1 MTFPKLVLVY
11 PSYSKII
18 GSAKYKRY
26 GVYAGLGNIPER
38 PHVGLGF
45 LSQTLLNNGI
55 DHNYIDMNQLK
66 DYRQFKSSLKNLKP
80 DVIGLTMVT
89 PGYLR
94 GYKLIKRIRRDFPKA
109 KIIVGGPH
117 VSTFAQKLLRQCPQI
132 DVGFVSESERSLV
145 KYLKNNLD
153 PEKVP
158 GVIFKKGRRI
168 IFNPPQLEPD
178 IDKLGFPKYEK
189 FDLDKYSTPSLYTSR
204 GCPFRCVFCTVES
217 YRRKQFRPRSVNSIT
232 KEIKYWANKGQKMFN
247 VEDDNFTFDYQRV
260 SKLCDAIKKLKIKD
274 LQFALG
280 QGIRADRVDRRL
292 LRKMYNTGFK
302 YATIAVEAGNNKTLR
317 ALKKGETIER
327 VEKTIKDACE
337 IGYEVRLLFVVGAKG
352 ETYQDVEDCFTIMKK
367 YPIMYGRF
375 NNLFP
380 IPGTELYDWVIK
392 EKLNF
397 IPPEKFLNGYRMDY
411 TEPWYETPEFKK
423 DERIKAI
430 IESDKVNETLFF
442 RYLNRKLKA
451 LGPFKYPV
459 SYLAS
464 RRETQDIIS
473 NNPWMYEAALKIR
486 QFLSK

>member
-18 GSAKYKRY
+18 GSSKYKRY

-45 LSQTLLNNGI
+45 LSQALLDNGI
-55 DHNYIDMNQLK
+55 DHEYIDMNHLK
-66 DYRQFKSSLKNLKP
+66 GYTEFKSKLKKLKP
-80 DVIGLTMVT
+80 DVIGITMVT

-117 VSTFAQKLLRQCPQI
+117 VSTFMHKLLKECPQI
-132 DVGFVSESERSLV
+132 DVGFISESENSLV
-145 KYLKNNLD
+145 RYLKNQAN
-153 PEKVP
+153 PEKIP
-158 GVIFKKGRRI
+158 GVIFKKGRKF
-168 IFNPPQLEPD
+168 IFNPPKLEEN

-217 YRRKQFRPRSVNSIT
+217 YRRKQFRPRSVKSIIR
-232 KEIKYWANKGQKMFN
+232 EIKYWYGQGQNMFN
-247 VEDDNFTFDYQRV
+247 VEDDNFTFDCDRI
-260 SKLCDAIKKLKIKD
+260 SKLCDAIKKLKYKD
-274 LQFALG
+274 IQFALG
-280 QGIRADRVDRRL
+280 QGVRADRVDRRL
-292 LRKMYNTGFK
+292 LRKMYNVGFK
-302 YATIAVEAGNNKTLR
+302 YATIAVEGGNDKVLR
-317 ALKKGETIER
+317 ALKKGETIAR
-327 VEKTIKDACE
+327 VEKTIRDACE
-337 IGYEVRLLFVVGAKG
+337 IGYEVRLLFVVGAEG
-352 ETYQDVEDCFTIMKK
+352 ETYQDVKDCFTLMLK

-397 IPPEKFLNGYRMDY
+397 KPPEKFLNGYRMDY
-411 TEPWYETPEFKK
+411 TEPWYETPEFSAE
-423 DERIKAI
+423 ERKQAI
-430 IESDKVNETLFF
+430 IESDKINEILFF
-442 RYLNRKLKA
+442 RYLNKKLNKYG
-451 LGPFKYPV
+451 LLKYPI

-464 RRETQDIIS
+464 RRETQDFIS
-473 NNPWMYEAALKIR
+473 RNPYFYEAALKVR
-486 QFLSK
+486 QFLS

>member
-1 MTFPKLVLVY
+1 MTYPKLVLVY

-38 PHVGLGF
+38 PHVGLGY
-45 LSQTLLNNGI
+45 LSQALLDNGF
-55 DHNYIDMNQLK
+55 DHEYLDMNHLSG
-66 DYRQFKSSLKNLKP
+66 YSQFKSSLKKLKP

-94 GYKLIKRIRRDFPKA
+94 GYQLIKRIKRDFPKA

-117 VSTFAQKLLRQCPQI
+117 VSTFANKLLKQCPQI
-132 DVGFVSESERSLV
+132 DVGFVSEAENSLV
-145 KYLKNNLD
+145 KYLKNNCN
-153 PEKVP
+153 PTKVP
-158 GVIFKKGRRI
+158 GVIFKKGRQI
-168 IFNPPQLEPD
+168 IFNPPQLEPN
-178 IDKLGFPKYEK
+178 IDKLSFPKYTK
-189 FDLDKYSTPSLYTSR
+189 FNLNKYSTPSLYTSR

-217 YRRKQFRPRSVNSIT
+217 YRRKQFRPRSVSSML
-232 KEIKYWANKGQKMFN
+232 KEVNYWYNQGQRLFA

-260 SKLCDAIKKLKIKD
+260 SKLCDQLKKLKLKD
-274 LQFALG
+274 IQFALG
-280 QGIRADRVDRRL
+280 QGVRADRVDRRL
-292 LRKMYNTGFK
+292 LRKMYNVGFK
-302 YATIAVEAGNNKTLR
+302 YATIAVEGGNNKVLR

-352 ETYQDVEDCFTIMKK
+352 ETYQDVEDCFAIMRK

-392 EKLNF
+392 DKLNF
-397 IPPEKFLNGYRMDY
+397 QPPEKFLNGYRMDY
-411 TEPWYETPEFKK
+411 TEPWYETEEFSKE
-423 DERIKAI
+423 ERVKAI
-430 IESDKVNETLFF
+430 IESDKVNETLFH
-442 RYLNRKLKA
+442 RYLNKKLSK
-451 LGPFKYPV
+451 LGPFKYPI

-464 RRETQDIIS
+464 RKSTQDIVN
-473 NNPWMYEAALKIR
+473 NNPWLYETALKVR
-486 QFLSK
+486 QFLS

>member
-1 MTFPKLVLVY
+1 MTLPRLVLVY

-38 PHVGLGF
+38 PHVGLGY
-45 LSQTLLNNGI
+45 LSQNLLNNGI
-55 DHNYIDMNQLK
+55 DHQYIDMNHLK
-66 DYRQFKSSLKNLKP
+66 GYAEFKSKLKKIKP
-80 DVIGLTMVT
+80 DVIGITMVT

-94 GYKLIKRIRRDFPKA
+94 GYKLIKRIKKDFPKA

-117 VSTFAQKLLRQCPQI
+117 VSTFMAKIFKECKEI
-132 DVGFVSESERSLV
+132 DAGFVSEAENSLV
-145 KYLKNNLD
+145 NYLKNNNN
-153 PEKVP
+153 PEKIP
-158 GVIFKKGRRI
+158 GVIYKKSRKI
-168 IFNPPQLEPD
+168 IFNPPKLEEN

-189 FDLDKYSTPSLYTSR
+189 FDLTKYSTPSLYTSR

-217 YRRKQFRPRSVNSIT
+217 YRRKQFRPRSVNSII
-232 KEIKYWANKGQKMFN
+232 KEINYWYQKGQRLFA

-260 SKLCDAIKKLKIKD
+260 SKLCDQLKKLKLKD
-274 LQFALG
+274 VQFALG
-280 QGIRADRVDRRL
+280 QGVRADRVDRRL

-302 YATIAVEAGNNKTLR
+302 YATIAVEGGNNKVLR
-317 ALKKGETIER
+317 NLKKGETIER
-327 VEKTIKDACE
+327 IEKTIKDACE

-397 IPPEKFLNGYRMDY
+397 KPPEKFLNGYRMDY
-411 TEPWYETPEFKK
+411 TEPWYETPEFSKEERKK
-423 DERIKAI
+423 TI
-430 IESDKVNETLFF
+430 IESDKVNEILFY
-442 RYLNRKLKA
+442 RYLNKKLSP

-459 SYLAS
+459 SYFAS
-464 RRETQDIIS
+464 RRIIQDFIN
-473 NNPWMYEAALKIR
+473 NNPRMYEAALKVR
-486 QFLSK
+486 QVLSK